1 MTKSN
6 QSEKELI
13 VIGPLTINQESYEVT
28 LDGEKI
34 DLTFKEY
41 ELLKYLAVKPGGYF
55 QGNHYYIAYGNM
67 ITMEAQ
73 ELLMSILEDLEAK
86 SII

>member
-41 ELLKYLAVKPGGYF
+41 EL
-55 QGNHYYIAYGNM
+55 
-67 ITMEAQ
+67 
-73 ELLMSILEDLEAK
+73 
-86 SII
+86 